1 MPTTSTISRAEL
13 DGGLRALLAGDPA
26 LLADPFPL
34 LAAVRDSG
42 RAYELA
48 PMVLLTHHE
57 DVLRALRD
65 TDTFSNRVED
75 GSRIADA
82 RARLTGDARVAFDEV
97 MAFES
102 NFPSRN
108 DGDVHARLRAVAN
121 RLFTPRRVAE
131 LSAAAT
137 TYVRAALADQPPDRP
152 CDAMRIA
159 FRLPLLIVADLLG
172 VPHEDIDQ
180 IHAWSSALGAANAS
194 TEPAPFLLARETL
207 REFRAY
213 VDAMASAQRMSPR
226 ATDLLATLLGAE
238 DEGRL
243 SEEELAALFV
253 QILFA
258 GHETTMN
265 LIGTGLLELLRHRDQ
280 WTLLVGDPARVPD
293 AVEELMRFV
302 SPTLFVTRVARE
314 SISLDGTRVEPGQTV
329 LLMLGAANRDA
340 DVFDDPDR
348 LDITRAGSKRQ
359 LGFGFGSHHC
369 LGAALARLEA
379 QTVFRE
385 LAVRHPEIELAD
397 EPLTWA
403 GGAMLRH
410 LTELPVILGPYR
422 R

>member
-1 MPTTSTISRAEL
+1 MPTTITISRAEL
-13 DGGLRALLAGDPA
+13 DAQLRALLAADPA

-34 LAAVRDSG
+34 LAAVRESG
-42 RAYELA
+42 RAYALE

-75 GSRIADA
+75 GSRILDA
-82 RARLTGDARVAFDEV
+82 RARLTGGARLAFDEV

-108 DGDVHARLRAVAN
+108 DGEVHSRLRTIAN

-131 LSAAAT
+131 LSQAAT
-137 TYVRAALADQPPDRP
+137 TYVRAALAEQQTERP
-152 CDAMRIA
+152 GDLMHVA

-172 VPHEDIDQ
+172 VPHSDIDR
-180 IHAWSSALGAANAS
+180 IHAWSGALGAANAS
-194 TEPAPFLLARETL
+194 TEAAPFLLAQETL

-213 VDAMASAQRMSPR
+213 VDAMVSAQRMSPC
-226 ATDLLATLLGAE
+226 ATDLLATLMGAE
-238 DEGRL
+238 DDGRL

-265 LIGTGLLELLRHRDQ
+265 LIGNGLLSLLRHRDQ
-280 WTLLVGDPARVPD
+280 WDLLVSDPGRIPD

-302 SPTLFVTRVARE
+302 SPALFVTRVARDRL
-314 SISLDGTRVEPGQTV
+314 SLDGTRIEPGQTI
-329 LLMLGAANRDA
+329 LLVLGAANRDP

-348 LDITRAGSKRQ
+348 LDVTRAESKRQ
-359 LGFGFGSHHC
+359 LGFGFGRHHC

-385 LAVRHPEIELAD
+385 LTIQHPDAELAD
-397 EPLTWA
+397 RPLTWA

-410 LTELPVILGPYR
+410 LTELPVILGPQR
-422 R
+422 